1 MFSAITRHIGSQN
14 VLSRKKRTHKDEE
27 HRRRLIAALFDL
39 LGRPPKNVWNGEE
52 GTVQQ
57 ICTILGLSPRRN
69 YNTAIKRVLN
79 ACAALKKGECFDSS
93 RKRHVFKKEI
103 LTEEEKQHL
112 ADSMED
118 NYASLADVTEDIN
131 VMRAEKGE
139 TTVSV
144 SSVWRTLKK
153 MDHEEVATEQICQG
167 SDDPHDNWC
176 LARFDFVKQ
185 TLIRFGLLDPTKTLD
200 PPLPRKEGEEEKEGK
215 EKEDLPSDAPN
226 DDAPRDPAGNPI
238 PPYFDIAKLTPIPP
252 YSIAHWDETHKKV
265 VLGCPKKRTR
275 KFRRKKGSK
284 KLAKKGENG
293 ETCKIKP
300 RLKHVKFPGE
310 VRLLLG
316 VACVQ
321 LPCGK
326 IVGLR
331 CRPYDYT
338 GKTVCSEKDMKKYER
353 EEMYRVKNLKKG
365 GSGWVIKNR
374 RPGDMWCSESL
385 MNVKG
390 VGKTALNT
398 LSKMGINTVGDFNS
412 WYSAENVNRFRR
424 DNKGWSEKKLQ
435 NIYEISSKASPGS
448 PPADLE
454 VDYRKAGNSTMMP

>member
-118 NYASLADVTEDIN
+118 NYASLADVT
-131 VMRAEKGE
+131 
-139 TTVSV
+139 
-144 SSVWRTLKK
+144 
-153 MDHEEVATEQICQG
+153 
-167 SDDPHDNWC
+167 
-176 LARFDFVKQ
+176 
-185 TLIRFGLLDPTKTLD
+185 
-200 PPLPRKEGEEEKEGK
+200 
-215 EKEDLPSDAPN
+215 SDAPN